1 MLTPQDDEQIS
12 LTLTTPARLTD
23 HYSNVR
29 QTLASVALR
38 LSTKE
43 PEDQTQYDADEH
55 GGSDWQ
61 IEPEVFSLDDNIARQ
76 SAEPQ
81 LGDEGPEKPCGDEYQ
96 TKDDKRS

>member
-1 MLTPQDDEQIS
+1 VLTPQDDEQIS

-43 PEDQTQYDADEH
+43 PEDQTQYDANEQ

-61 IEPEVFSLDDNIARQ
+61 IEAKVLSLNDNISRQ
-76 SAEPQ
+76 SAESQ
-81 LGDEGPEKPCGDEYQ
+81 LGYEGPKKPCGDQYQ